1 MNNDNLFITDYLAL
15 SICNK
20 KIRYNEGK
28 NLNQDVNYIYA
39 FHYIEAIHE
48 IAHWIAA
55 EPSSRNFYNLGLPEC
70 DVEIEHPIFHRMYS
84 EEQTAL
90 VLSKLLFD
98 KFIPIFNVSEKEI
111 EFIEYLNSSCETLS
125 VKISQLDSVYAR
137 KRATELFEEY
147 TNHIEIPT
155 FINYT
160 NQFNEINNN

>member
-39 FHYIEAIHE
+39 FTYVEAIHE

-55 EPSSRNFYNLGLPEC
+55 EPNSRNFYNLGLPEC
-70 DVEIEHPIFHRMYS
+70 VVEIDHPIFNRMMY

-98 KFIPIFNVSEKEI
+98 KFIPIFNVSKTEI
-111 EFIEYLNSSCETLS
+111 KFIEYLNSSCESFRILFPTL
-125 VKISQLDSVYAR
+125 DCVYAR

-147 TNHIEIPT
+147 TNHIEIPC
-155 FINYT
+155 FLNYT
-160 NQFNEINNN
+160 K